1 MHLKEIIAELLN
13 FIFPIYCVACGKENT
28 YACESCFKKIDFTGF
43 ISDFSHFGR
52 MNGEKKYFDEV
63 VAAGRYKEDSILAK
77 LIHLF
82 KYDSAKEIGILL
94 AVPLL
99 NLAVKNADY
108 FKNAVFVPVPLHF
121 RRRNRRGF
129 NQSEILAKEL
139 GNSTKIPVQN
149 LLTRKRYTR
158 PQVELS
164 HNERIKNLIDAFALE
179 NADEKLDTKT
189 VYCLIDDVCTTGSTI
204 NECAKVLKKNGAERV
219 IGLVV
224 AQATQAK

>member
-1 MHLKEIIAELLN
+1 MYLKKIIAKLLD
-13 FIFPIYCVACGKENT
+13 FIFPIYCVACNKENT
-28 YACESCFKKIDFTGF
+28 YACENCFDKIDFTGY
-43 ISDFSHFGR
+43 ISGFSHFESAER
-52 MNGEKKYFDEV
+52 KKHFEEIIS
-63 VAAGRYKEDSILAK
+63 AGRYKEDSILAK

-99 NLAVKNADY
+99 NLTIKNADY
-108 FKNAVFVPVPLHF
+108 FRNAVLVPVPLHF
-121 RRRNRRGF
+121 RRQNRRGF
-129 NQSEILAKEL
+129 NQSEILAEEL
-139 GNSTKIPVQN
+139 SNSTKIPMQI
-149 LLTRKRYTR
+149 LLTRRRYTR
-158 PQVELS
+158 PQVELD
-164 HNERIKNLIDAFALE
+164 HKERMNNLVDAFGLK
-179 NADEKLDTKT
+179 NSDEKLDPKT